1 MKWLL
6 LILASVA
13 PMAAQCTYTAT
24 PSALPNVSPNGG
36 SGGISV
42 NTQSSCSWGFSTDSA
57 WITLS
62 SANAVSGQVTGSGV
76 LNYVIPATT
85 LPTGQQGNIYING
98 PSPSIDIPVTQ
109 GATVCAMTLQPA
121 ANTIGAAGGTSSFV
135 VQTACSWT
143 ATSNA
148 PWITVSTPPTGT
160 AIVPTPSVSGTG
172 TGSVPFTAAPNGCVN
187 SQTGTITVTS
197 QPAQLFTLTE
207 NGLPS
212 NLTLSPTTLSA
223 PQAGASGRFNVVTGA
238 GCNWTSFS
246 DVSWISITTPVSGT
260 GNGGIGYTIAAN
272 TGSARAGNIHVGSQL
287 FAVTQ
292 AGVALPTVQLTT
304 VGSAA
309 SYASTAVAPGEIVSL
324 FGSNM
329 GPATGVGLPSSD
341 KTSIANTLG
350 GVQVLFDGNPVPMI
364 YASATQ
370 INAIAPV
377 GLAGKTSTV
386 VTVTYSGITSNA
398 LTIPVQATAPG
409 IFAADGSGLGGG
421 AILNQDYSLN
431 ARLNPAAPGSVI
443 AIYLTGAGVTNPGS
457 VDGAITG
464 AAPPFP
470 AVAQAVS
477 VTIGGVAVPAGSI
490 VYSGAAPESVEGLTQ
505 IDVVIPA
512 TVTTGPTVPIVVTIG
527 GVPSQTGITVS
538 VN

>member
-6 LILASVA
+6 LILVSAA
-13 PMAAQCTYTAT
+13 PVAAQCSYTVT
-24 PSALPNVSPNGG
+24 PNAIPNASP
-36 SGGISV
+36 SGASGAISV
-42 NTQSSCSWGFSTDSA
+42 NTQSGCSWGYSTDST

-62 SANAVSGQVTGSGV
+62 SPNAVNGQVTGSGV
-76 LNYVIPATT
+76 LDYVIAPTT
-85 LPTGQQGNIYING
+85 QPTSQQGNIYVNISG
-98 PSPSIDIPVTQ
+98 QQSVDIPVNQ
-109 GATVCAMTLQPA
+109 GATVCSMTLQPPA
-121 ANTIGAAGGTSSFV
+121 STISAAGGTSSFI

-148 PWITVSTPPTGT
+148 TWITVSTPPTGT
-160 AIVPTPSVSGTG
+160 ATVPTPSVSGTG
-172 TGSVPFTAAPNGCVN
+172 TGTVPFTAAPNGCVT
-187 SQTGTITVTS
+187 SETGTITVTS
-197 QPAQLFTLTE
+197 QPAQICTLTE
-207 NGLPS
+207 NGSPS
-212 NLTLSPTTLSA
+212 NLTLSPATLSA
-223 PQAGASGRFNVVTGA
+223 PQAGVSGRFNVVTGT
-238 GCNWTSFS
+238 GCGWTSFS

-309 SYASTAVAPGEIVSL
+309 SYASNAVAPGEIVSL
-324 FGSNM
+324 FGANM
-329 GPATGVGLPSSD
+329 GPATGVGLQLANGGN
-341 KTSIANTLG
+341 SITNSLG

-386 VTVTYSGITSNA
+386 VTVTYSGMTSNA
-398 LTIPVQATAPG
+398 VTVPVQATAPG
-409 IFAADGSGLGGG
+409 IFAADGSGSGGG
-421 AILNQDYSLN
+421 AILNPGYSLN
-431 ARLNPAAPGSVI
+431 ARLNPAGRGGVI
-443 AIYLTGAGVTNPGS
+443 AIYLTGAGVTNPPS

-464 AAPPFP
+464 DLPPFP
-470 AVAQAVS
+470 SVAQSVS

-490 VYSGAAPESVEGLTQ
+490 VYAGAAPGLIEGLTQ

-512 TVTTGPTVPIVVTIG
+512 TVTPGP
-527 GVPSQTGITVS
+527 
-538 VN
+538 